1 MRGCTGRPVVEQM
14 VGREPVGTVGQV
26 WRWLVLGMYL
36 ILIGGLAWLW
46 HNPSTRQWFN
56 QDALTAWGRQM
67 LALPLGPLLVMAGY
81 VVLVMLGMPVLVLI
95 TVGTLIFTPW
105 PGMAYAMAGMLC
117 GAMVTYG
124 VGRFTG
130 ASTMDRWT
138 SGRLARLA
146 MQLRQRGLLAMI
158 VVRVLPVA
166 PFIMV
171 NLLAGALRVR
181 WRHYVLGTFLGL
193 LPASIFIPLMLG
205 QASAL
210 WKAPSPRSLAAL
222 AITAVVAVGV
232 SIWLRRR
239 LSGVT
244 LVQGSQGD

>member
-1 MRGCTGRPVVEQM
+1 MR
-14 VGREPVGTVGQV
+14 V
-26 WRWLVLGMYL
+26 WRWLLLGTYL
-36 ILIGGLAWLW
+36 TLIAGLAWLW
-46 HNPSTRQWFN
+46 HDPQTQQWFN

-67 LALPLGPLLVMAGY
+67 LDLPLGPLLVLAGY

-95 TVGTLIFTPW
+95 TVGTLIFSPW
-105 PGMAYAMAGMLC
+105 PGMAYAMAGMLS

-130 ASTMDRWT
+130 GEAMDRWT
-138 SGRLARLA
+138 SGRASRLARLTTH
-146 MQLRQRGLLAMI
+146 LRQRGLLAVV

-193 LPASIFIPLMLG
+193 LPATIFIPLMLG
-205 QASAL
+205 QASAA
-210 WKAPSPRSLAAL
+210 WKAPSARSLAAL
-222 AITAVVAVGV
+222 LAAIGVAVAV
-232 SIWLRRR
+232 SWGLRVWLRRR
-239 LSGVT
+239 MGKVAEAS
-244 LVQGSQGD
+244 